1 MTDEQDVF
9 CRAIELPREAR
20 GTFVQRV
27 CLGDEPLRQR
37 VEQLIEAHET
47 GEGFLNQP
55 CAESGTIALI
65 LHEMS
70 SHLSEDYDDGIAG

>member
-1 MTDEQDVF
+1 MGEISVTDEQDVF

-20 GTFVQRV
+20 RTFVQRV
-27 CLGDEPLRQR
+27 CLGDEALRHR
-37 VEQLIEAHET
+37 VEQLIKAHET

-65 LHEMS
+65 LCEMS
-70 SHLSEDYDDGIAG
+70 SDLPED